1 LAVAAHGATASWG
14 AGRFGHLVVLGRD
27 IPLLLVGGEKIFSL
41 FFEFFFPKSTVRSA
55 SVRRRE
61 LLVMWS
67 MANLA
72 LSYIGRKRE

>member
-41 FFEFFFPKSTVRSA
+41 FFDFFSP
-55 SVRRRE
+55 
-61 LLVMWS
+61 
-67 MANLA
+67 NQ
-72 LSYIGRKRE
+72 LSDLRV